1 MLVIPRALDAN
12 LLGSQG
18 LNVTEYSVL
27 MNLSEAPGRSLRMS
41 ELANYVSISV
51 SGLTRV
57 IERLARQGLVERV
70 RAQSDGRGQVAVLT
84 PAGLDR
90 LQQAWPTHLASVR
103 RHMMDHLDGIDLT
116 AFARAVSAMAS
127 TEVGPP
133 GQAQAHRSEQS
144 QAPARDAARAPTN
157 ETARPARPGN
167 QAQGQPQCA
176 EHPLRTRS
184 GSGVGSRLAEHNGGY
199 PCRLPR
205 RPDHPPGSAS
215 GLMPRDQGHPHRPA
229 SRLAG
234 WVECPRSRARL
245 PYM

>member
-1 MLVIPRALDAN
+1 MRSSVLVIPRALDAN

-41 ELANYVSISV
+41 ELADYVSISV

-133 GQAQAHRSEQS
+133 ARRKLTGASKVRRP
-144 QAPARDAARAPTN
+144 PATRPGRQRTRRH
-157 ETARPARPGN
+157 ARPDQVTRRRVSRNAQNTHYAPD
-167 QAQGQPQCA
+167 QAA
-176 EHPLRTRS
+176 ESAAAWPSITAGTRA
-184 GSGVGSRLAEHNGGY
+184 GCHGDPTTHRG
-199 PCRLPR
+199 R
-205 RPDHPPGSAS
+205 RQA
-215 GLMPRDQGHPHRPA
+215 
-229 SRLAG
+229 
-234 WVECPRSRARL
+234 
-245 PYM
+245 